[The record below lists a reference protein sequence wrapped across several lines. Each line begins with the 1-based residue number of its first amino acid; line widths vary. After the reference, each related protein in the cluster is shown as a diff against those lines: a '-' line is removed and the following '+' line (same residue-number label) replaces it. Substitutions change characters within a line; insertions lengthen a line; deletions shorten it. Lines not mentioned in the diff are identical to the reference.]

1 MHDLILIG
9 LPASGKTSVGR
20 ALARRLDMPFYDCD
34 EAVETAAGQSVS
46 AIFSQHGETFFR
58 DMESK
63 ILEDL
68 CSRERCVIATGGGA
82 VLRQEN
88 RLLLRRSGVVF
99 WLDRPL
105 EDIMPT
111 DFQAGR
117 PLLAEG
123 RQALERLAAAR
134 RGLYASCACHRIPES
149 LLEKAVEDIE
159 NIWRGENI

>member
-1 MHDLILIG
+1 ML
-9 LPASGKTSVGR
+9 VG
-20 ALARRLDMPFYDCD
+20 
-34 EAVETAAGQSVS
+34 G
-46 AIFSQHGETFFR
+46 
-58 DMESK
+58 
-63 ILEDL
+63 
-68 CSRERCVIATGGGA
+68 VIATGGGA

-105 EDIMPT
+105 EDIMST
-111 DFQAGR
+111 DFQTGR

-159 NIWRGENI
+159 NIWRGEKI

>member
-9 LPASGKTSVGR
+9 LPAGGKTSVGQ

-46 AIFSQHGETFFR
+46 AIFSQHSETFFR

-105 EDIMPT
+105 EDIMST
-111 DFQAGR
+111 DFQTGR

-134 RGLYASCACHRIPES
+134 RGCTHPAPAIVSRSRCWKRLSRILRTSGE
-149 LLEKAVEDIE
+149 E
-159 NIWRGENI
+159 NI

>member
-1 MHDLILIG
+1 M
-9 LPASGKTSVGR
+9 
-20 ALARRLDMPFYDCD
+20 
-34 EAVETAAGQSVS
+34 QS
-46 AIFSQHGETFFR
+46 
-58 DMESK
+58 
-63 ILEDL
+63 
-68 CSRERCVIATGGGA
+68 GA
-82 VLRQEN
+82 VRH
-88 RLLLRRSGVVF
+88 RHRRRCGAAAGVVF

-105 EDIMPT
+105 EDIMST
-111 DFQAGR
+111 DFQTGR

>member
-58 DMESK
+58 DLESK

-88 RLLLRRSGVVF
+88 RLLLRHSGVVF

-105 EDIMPT
+105 EDIMST
-111 DFQAGR
+111 DFQTGR

-134 RGLYASCACHRIPES
+134 RAQYASCASPRNPES

>member
-46 AIFSQHGETFFR
+46 AIFSQRGETFFR

-68 CSRERCVIATGGGA
+68 CSREWCVIATGGGA

-105 EDIMPT
+105 EDIMST

-134 RGLYASCACHRIPES
+134 RGLYASCACHRIPEP
-149 LLEKAVEDIE
+149 LLDKAVEDIE
-159 NIWRGENI
+159 NIWKGENT

>member
-58 DMESK
+58 DLESK
-63 ILEDL
+63 TLEDL

-105 EDIMPT
+105 KDIMST

-134 RGLYASCACHRIPES
+134 RGLYASCACHRIPEP
-149 LLEKAVEDIE
+149 LLEQAVEDIE

>member
-105 EDIMPT
+105 EDIMST
-111 DFQAGR
+111 DFQTGR

-134 RGLYASCACHRIPES
+134 RVYASCACHRIPES

>member
-20 ALARRLDMPFYDCD
+20 ALAQRLGMPFYDCD

-46 AIFSQHGETFFR
+46 SIFSQCGEAFFR

-105 EDIMPT
+105 EDIMST
-111 DFQAGR
+111 DFQTGR
-117 PLLAEG
+117 PLLTEG

-134 RGLYASCACHRIPES
+134 RELYASCAHHRIPEP
-149 LLEKAVEDIE
+149 LLDKAVEDIE